1 MTPIT
6 GTVHRRLDA
15 GALRL
20 LADCKGPCVTMLIPE
35 HHPGAQAGSR
45 KTLVRDLIQRA
56 ARQLAE
62 GKLKTYASHLLA
74 SMEAIAE
81 EGETEAGGPGFAI
94 FCSPRVLEVFDLPCG
109 TKKSQ
114 HTGKPAE
121 KLTIAS
127 HFDLSPLVERAFV
140 PQEFF
145 ILGIS
150 RKHLRLFRYGNGICQ
165 EVPLP
170 PKVPVSVEVAGA
182 FDQPDHDL
190 ENRSSSGTSNG
201 SMRAVHFGTLSD
213 REAAGEYLYHFFG
226 IVDQGLKETLAGG
239 PLLLAGVH
247 EEVAAYRRAAKY
259 PHILESEIH
268 GNIEFLPVEEIAQHA
283 VDAARE
289 HYRRAGRRVL
299 AEYREMADRSRA
311 MDDLNDVLRAA
322 AAGRVHRLCAREG
335 IEIHGCMVPEL
346 DSAHAVTED
355 LLNAAVV
362 ETLRHGG
369 EVFMLPKD
377 QIPASHPAAA
387 ILRY

>member
-1 MTPIT
+1 
-6 GTVHRRLDA
+6 
-15 GALRL
+15 
-20 LADCKGPCVTMLIPE
+20 MLIPE

-45 KTLVRDLIQRA
+45 KTLVRDLVQRA

-62 GKLKTYASHLLA
+62 GKLKAHAGHLLA
-74 SMEAIAE
+74 SMETIAE
-81 EGETEAGGPGFAI
+81 EEETEAGGPGFAI
-94 FCSPRVLEVFDLPCG
+94 FCSPRILEVFDLPSW
-109 TKKSQ
+109 TSRSQ
-114 HTGKPAE
+114 QAE

-127 HFDLSPLVERAFV
+127 HFDLSPLVECAFV

-150 RKHLRLFRYGNGICQ
+150 RKHLRLFRYTNGICV

-170 PKVPVSVEVAGA
+170 PRVPVSVEVAGA

-213 REAAGEYLYHFFG
+213 REAAGEYLYHFLG
-226 IVDQGLKETLAGG
+226 LVDRGLKETLAGA

-259 PHILESEIH
+259 ANILESEIH
-268 GNIEFLPVEEIAQHA
+268 GNIEFLAVEQIAQHA
-283 VDAARE
+283 ADAARE
-289 HYRRAGRRVL
+289 HYRRAGQRVL
-299 AEYREMADRSRA
+299 AEYREMPDRNRA
-311 MDDLNDVLRAA
+311 MDDLQDVLRAA
-322 AAGRVHRLCAREG
+322 AAGRVHRLCLREG
-335 IEIHGCMVPEL
+335 FEIHGRMVPEL
-346 DSAHAVTED
+346 DSAHAATED
-355 LLNAAVV
+355 LVNAAVV

-377 QIPASHPAAA
+377 QMPANHPLAA